1 MTLLDYFLIAST
13 ILLVIAGIV
22 ISGNR
27 WWLNLLVKVPYNLA
41 ALAGAILVASRQG
54 WIG

>member
-1 MTLLDYFLIAST
+1 MNLLTIYLIAST

-27 WWLNLLVKVPYNLA
+27 WWLNLLVKVPFNLA
-41 ALAGAILVASRQG
+41 ALTGALLTAKSLG
-54 WIG
+54 WV